1 VKRASL
7 NIGLTLASAGLQW
20 GQKGGLAMER
30 EPHVNGRQKI
40 ACGMMLALLLFGLMP
55 MESVAMLAPADE
67 SIISAG
73 IGSNRTEDL
82 QTVRKVLEQK
92 IVQQRLQDIGLSQD
106 HINAR
111 LDRMSDGQLH
121 AMATQLNSVIPAGG
135 DGTVWT
141 IVGILLI
148 VLLVIL
154 LATML

>member
-1 VKRASL
+1 
-7 NIGLTLASAGLQW
+7 
-20 GQKGGLAMER
+20 
-30 EPHVNGRQKI
+30 
-40 ACGMMLALLLFGLMP
+40 LFGLMP